1 MTVTLMRP
9 NPGPFRLWLR
19 ACALGLA
26 LLPGATATA
35 APVDRPAPELS
46 LPDRTGAVVSLA
58 SLKGRVVLLDI
69 WATWCPPCKASLPA
83 YEAMVRDYRARGFEV
98 LAVSVDEGKGDV
110 EAFLKGRDLQLR
122 VLLDPKGQTPTRFTA
137 KAMPTSF
144 LIDRRG
150 VIRFTHEGF
159 TEKAVAELRRQIEQL
174 LAEPAE

>member
-1 MTVTLMRP
+1 MTRRLTMLACVLGLTLM
-9 NPGPFRLWLR
+9 
-19 ACALGLA
+19 A
-26 LLPGATATA
+26 GATATA
-35 APVDRPAPELS
+35 AAADRPAPEVS

-69 WATWCPPCKASLPA
+69 WATWCPPCKASLPE
-83 YEAMVRDYRARGFEV
+83 YEAMVRDYRAKGFEV

-122 VLLDPKGQTPTRFTA
+122 VLLDPKGQTPTRFKA

-150 VIRFTHEGF
+150 IIRFTHEGF
-159 TEKAVAELRRQIEQL
+159 TGKAVAELRHQIEQL